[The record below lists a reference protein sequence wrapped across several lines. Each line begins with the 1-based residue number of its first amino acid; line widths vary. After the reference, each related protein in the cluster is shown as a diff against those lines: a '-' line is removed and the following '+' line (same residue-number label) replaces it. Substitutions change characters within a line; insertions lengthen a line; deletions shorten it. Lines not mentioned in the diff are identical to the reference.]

1 MILRSLEG
9 KFYQIDEAQLAG
21 KEVDPQNI
29 PNLPESLPA
38 PPEAASGDVEGH
50 CWHNC
55 HWYNWHNHHW
65 HDHHWH
71 NYHGGY

>member
-9 KFYQIDEAQLAG
+9 KFYQIDEKELAG
-21 KEVDPQNI
+21 KEVPQDKVEG
-29 PNLPESLPA
+29 LPASLPP
-38 PPEAASGDVEGH
+38 PPEGSDVEGH
-50 CWHNC
+50 QCWHNHHY

-71 NYHGGY
+71 NHHH